1 MARLNR
7 PDLSRDLRETWEDGL
22 HRLPIQLRWRD
33 SDGFGHVN
41 NVVFG
46 SWIELA
52 RIAFLRGID
61 PPSGDLILARLEMDF
76 LRQVTID
83 AAVEVETRVSRIGRT
98 SVGLRHDVLANGA
111 PAARVDSVVVL
122 FDYERQEKRL
132 VSDALRAT
140 LRRYATDD
148 LVDRTG

>member
-7 PDLSRDLRETWEDGL
+7 PDLSRDLRESWEDGV
-22 HRLPIQLRWRD
+22 HRLPIQPRWRD
-33 SDGFGHVN
+33 TDGFGHVN

-76 LRQVTID
+76 LRQVTIE

-98 SVGLRHDVLANGA
+98 SVGLRHDVLADGER
-111 PAARVDSVVVL
+111 AARVDSVVVL
-122 FDYERQEKRL
+122 FDYERQEKRV

-140 LRRYATDD
+140 LRRYAADD

>member
-1 MARLNR
+1 MSLLHR
-7 PDLSRDLRETWEDGL
+7 PDASRDLRERWEEGV

-33 SDGFGHVN
+33 TDGFAHVN
-41 NVVFG
+41 NAVFA

-61 PPSGDLILARLEMDF
+61 PPTGDLILARLEMDF
-76 LRQVTID
+76 LRQVQLD
-83 AAVEVETRVSRIGRT
+83 DAVEVETRVHRIGRT
-98 SVGLRHDVLANGA
+98 SIGLRHDVVANRQR
-111 PAARVDSVVVL
+111 AARIDSVVVL

-140 LRRYATDD
+140 LLRYWADD
-148 LVDRTG
+148 AGAPSG

>member
-1 MARLNR
+1 MSSRLQR
-7 PDLSRDLRETWEDGL
+7 PDLARDLRESWEAAV
-22 HRLPIQLRWRD
+22 HRLPIQVRWRD
-33 SDGFGHVN
+33 TDGFGHVN
-41 NVVFG
+41 NVVFA

-61 PPSGDLILARLEMDF
+61 PPTGDLIVARIEIDF
-76 LRQVTID
+76 LRQVAFD

-98 SVGLRHDVLANGA
+98 SVGLRHDVLADGE
-111 PAARVDSVVVL
+111 PGARVDSVVVL

-140 LRRYATDD
+140 LRTYATEDAE
-148 LVDRTG
+148 V

>member
-1 MARLNR
+1 MSSRLQR
-7 PDLSRDLRETWEDGL
+7 PDLARDLRESWEAAV
-22 HRLPIQLRWRD
+22 HRLPIQVRWRD
-33 SDGFGHVN
+33 TDGFGHVN
-41 NVVFG
+41 NVVFA

-61 PPSGDLILARLEMDF
+61 PPTGDLIVARIEIDF
-76 LRQVTID
+76 LRQVAFD

-98 SVGLRHDVLANGA
+98 SVGLRHDVLADGE
-111 PAARVDSVVVL
+111 PGARVDSVVVL

-140 LRRYATDD
+140 LRRYATEDAE
-148 LVDRTG
+148 L